1 MFGTRKNKT
10 KMNEE
15 KAMNTNEE
23 PVITDK
29 AKDAPIESAD
39 EIKSQIEH
47 DIEEIQE
54 KESATEKDWAAEFKV
69 IEDKYLR
76 LYADF
81 DNFKRRTS
89 NERIELF
96 KTANQE
102 VLVSLLPVLDD
113 FERALKAMQT
123 ATEVE
128 SIKAGIELVQSKLAS
143 TLQSKGLKPMEAQGK
158 PFDPDFHE
166 AITKIP
172 APTEELKDK
181 VVDEVEKGYFLGEK
195 VIRFAK
201 VVVGE

>member
-1 MFGTRKNKT
+1 
-10 KMNEE
+10 
-15 KAMNTNEE
+15 MNTNEE
-23 PVITDK
+23 PVVTDK
-29 AKDAPIESAD
+29 AKDAPIETGD

-54 KESATEKDWAAEFKV
+54 KESANEKDWAAEFKV

-81 DNFKRRTS
+81 ENFKRRTS

-113 FERALKAMQT
+113 FERALKSMQS

-143 TLQSKGLKPMEAQGK
+143 TLQSKGLKAMDAQGK